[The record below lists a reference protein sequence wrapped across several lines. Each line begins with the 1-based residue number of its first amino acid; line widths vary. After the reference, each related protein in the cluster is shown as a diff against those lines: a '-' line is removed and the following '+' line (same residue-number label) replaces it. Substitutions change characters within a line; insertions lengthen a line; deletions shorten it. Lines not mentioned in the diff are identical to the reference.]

1 MTLLEEVSR
10 SAPRSAPA
18 RYLLGVAQMRQGRC
32 DQAIENLQAALQAD
46 GNHADCRAVLGEA
59 LWATRPAEA
68 IPHLRKATELA
79 PTAPDA
85 YCSLSAAFAQ
95 LRKYEDALVACDS
108 GLKNCGAE
116 PRLLGNRA
124 AALHGMGRYEEAL
137 DSLQQQAALLPADE
151 QPWVHRGIVLAAMGR
166 MAEAKACF
174 LRACQLTP
182 DDPEAHYGLALTLL
196 RSGEY
201 RDGFREHEWR
211 WGTRG
216 QKKHR
221 LNLAQPLWDGKPLQ
235 GQRLLVYAEQGHG
248 DTIQFLRY
256 GAEAKR
262 RAPDLIVTVHSNM
275 VRLASWL
282 AEPLQI
288 VSASE
293 PLPHFDVQCPML
305 TLPHL
310 FGTDEA
316 LIPPPAAF
324 VIPAAM
330 QHLWRTR
337 LEGAPGLKVGLV
349 WAGSPDHMNDQNRSL
364 PVDLLAPLAEI
375 GNVRYFSL
383 QVGPAAGSLAGSR
396 LAPCVKDIS
405 ADLTDY
411 GETAAAISQLDLVI
425 AVDTSVA
432 HLAGSLGTPTWL
444 LVPFAPDWRWLL
456 DRDDSPWY
464 PSMRLFR
471 QKRPGAWEEVIE
483 RITQELSVRAQ
494 SSEAPATA
502 VHLSKETDIRRWSNS
517 ANLEAAWNE
526 RARLAGDFIPSGAT
540 VLDLGCGAMALEGYL
555 PFGCQYLPC
564 DVVRRDPR
572 TVLCDFNEQPIPPAP
587 GATHITCLGVLEY
600 LRDVPA
606 FLRQLRTFQKPV
618 VLSYCPTEFTAHLDR
633 KGLGWVNHLSLR
645 DLAGELGAAGFFLQS
660 SLRADH
666 NQVLIRAVPNE
677 TRLRKKSRVLVLS
690 YNNAG
695 NFGDRLGFHL
705 INSVLPAHTE
715 VHFAHFHP
723 WDVPAG
729 DFDLLVLGIGN
740 SIFQPLLT
748 DELLTLVRKVPRSVG
763 IFGTQYRDSVDRG
776 RMSALLDALS
786 VWFARYEEDLLLYGR
801 GRANAIH
808 LGDWLISAFPMAQWK
823 RDETLHVGAEIWNDL
838 PLDRTI
844 QRVQEYRNVV
854 SQRLHPLLC
863 ALTSAERV
871 AYAEQREDGSG
882 QNSGKF
888 RSLLVDIFGRT
899 WPESSVFTFD
909 REQVAAYRAKVLRV
923 MAAMPSFFAGVLEA
937 GLPEHASNPA
947 AAPVKV

>member
-1 MTLLEEVSR
+1 MTLLEKIVL
-10 SAPRSAPA
+10 SAPQSAPA
-18 RYLLGVAQMRQGRC
+18 RYLLGVAQLRQNRG
-32 DQAIENLQAALQAD
+32 DQAIENLQAAVRAD
-46 GNHADCRAVLGEA
+46 ENHAGYRAALGEA
-59 LWATRPAEA
+59 LRTSRPAEA
-68 IPHLRKATELA
+68 LPYLTRATELA
-79 PTAPDA
+79 PAAPDA
-85 YCSLSAAFAQ
+85 YCSLSAALAQ
-95 LRKYEDALVACDS
+95 LRQYEEALGICDR
-108 GLKNCGAE
+108 GLKNCGAD

-137 DSLQQQAALLPADE
+137 DSLQQQAAAVPADQ
-151 QPWVHRGIVLAAMGR
+151 QPWVHRGIVLTAMGR
-166 MAEAKACF
+166 LDEAKACF
-174 LRACQLTP
+174 SRACQLAP
-182 DDPEAHYGLALTLL
+182 EDPEAHYGLALTQL
-196 RSGEY
+196 RSGQY
-201 RDGFREHEWR
+201 REGFREHEWR

-216 QKKHR
+216 QTKHR
-221 LNLAQPLWDGKPLQ
+221 LDLAQPLWDGKPLK

-256 GAEAKR
+256 AAEAKR
-262 RAPDLIVTVHSNM
+262 RAPDLIVTVHSSM
-275 VRLASWL
+275 VRLASGL

-288 VSASE
+288 ISASE

-305 TLPHL
+305 TLPYL
-310 FGTDEA
+310 FGTDESS
-316 LIPPPAAF
+316 IPPPASF

-330 QHLWRTR
+330 QHKWRMR

-349 WAGSPDHMNDQNRSL
+349 WAGNPDHLNDQNRSL
-364 PVDLLAPLAEI
+364 PADLLEPLTEMANI
-375 GNVRYFSL
+375 RFFSL
-383 QVGPAAGSLAGSR
+383 QVGPGAGSLATSSMAR
-396 LAPCVKDIS
+396 HVEDLS

-411 GETAAAISQLDLVI
+411 GETAAAVSQLDLVI

-444 LVPFAPDWRWLL
+444 LLPFAPDWRWLL
-456 DRDDSPWY
+456 EREDSPWY
-464 PSMRLFR
+464 PSIRLFR
-471 QKRPGAWEEVIE
+471 QKKPGAWEEVIE
-483 RITQELSVRAQ
+483 RIAQELRLRAG
-494 SSEAPATA
+494 SAKAPATA
-502 VHLSKETDIRRWSNS
+502 IRVSTGTDIRRWSNS
-517 ANLEAAWNE
+517 ANLETAWNE
-526 RARLAGDFIPSGAT
+526 RARLAADFIPSGAT

-555 PFGCQYLPC
+555 PFGCRYIPC

-572 TVLCDFNEQPIPPAP
+572 TLLCDLNEDPVPGAP
-587 GATHITCLGVLEY
+587 GVTHITCLGVLEY
-600 LRDVPA
+600 LRNPQA
-606 FLRQLRTFQKPV
+606 FLRQLRAFQTPV

-633 KGLGWVNHLSLR
+633 SGLGWVNHMSLR
-645 DLAGELGAAGFFLQS
+645 DLTGELGAADFFLQS
-660 SLRADH
+660 SLRADN

-677 TRLRKKSRVLVLS
+677 TRLRKKNRVLVLS

-705 INSVLPAHTE
+705 INSILPAHAE

-723 WDVPAG
+723 WDVPPG

-740 SIFQPLLT
+740 SLFRPILT
-748 DELLTLVRKVPRSVG
+748 DELLTLVRKVPRSIG
-763 IFGTQYRDSVDRG
+763 IFGTQYRDSVDQG

-801 GRANAIH
+801 GRDNAIH

-882 QNSGKF
+882 QTSGKF

-923 MAAMPSFFAGVLEA
+923 MAGMPDFLVGVL
-937 GLPEHASNPA
+937 GLQPPQ
-947 AAPVKV
+947 